1 MLLDDDF
8 ITTAGFFKFF
18 RGGTKKR
25 ASFERGAFVSIFV
38 RGFAFGYFSSFI

>member
-1 MLLDDDF
+1 MLLGDDF

-18 RGGTKKR
+18 SRVHEKTR
-25 ASFERGAFVSIFV
+25 PCERGAFVSIFV